1 MVDMAIKETKIIQTI
16 LNFLDFVFIYNML
29 SKKGKKVKRGI
40 HIDKRKLSIFFWSI
54 FCVWFV
60 GFLLYSNAKIFQ
72 KRTDLGNE
80 LEKLD
85 NSVETL
91 SKEKDSLK
99 FSLGETYS
107 DEYLERVARED
118 LGMQKPGEKVVVI
131 KKSGSEEEK
140 GKEDNVLQNII
151 NWFNSL
157 IKPE

>member
-1 MVDMAIKETKIIQTI
+1 MEMAIKETKIIQTI

-29 SKKGKKVKRGI
+29 PKKGKKVKWGI
-40 HIDKRKLSIFFWSI
+40 NINKKKVSIFFWSV
-54 FCVWFV
+54 FCIWFV
-60 GFLLYSNAKIFQ
+60 FFLLYSNAKIFQ

-85 NSVETL
+85 TSVETL
-91 SKEKDSLK
+91 TKEKDLLK
-99 FSLGETYS
+99 FRLGETYS
-107 DEYLERVARED
+107 SEYLERVARED

-131 KKSGSEEEK
+131 KKSSSVEES
-140 GKEDNVLQNII
+140 GKEDNVLQNIL